1 MIGMQGNGA
10 REEEGSVSAARAR
23 ELERD
28 NAEMAAAVTALRQ
41 RYGQSH
47 DGPREEAGEEGR
59 RMARCLI
66 CVSDCDLVM
75 MIPA

>member
-41 RYGQSH
+41 R
-47 DGPREEAGEEGR
+47 
-59 RMARCLI
+59 
-66 CVSDCDLVM
+66 
-75 MIPA
+75 